1 MRTLSVIGIVGVLIL
16 LAPACESDPTGPSR
30 GRVNV
35 FLTDAPIDLTDV
47 LAVNVVVT
55 EITLFGEDG
64 DAEGG
69 AVPVALTSGDVPLNL
84 LEFRDG
90 SVVLIGTADVT
101 PGAYKRIRL
110 GIGSATLVRDDDGD
124 ETTPGVEEPIEVP
137 SSKVDVPIAFAVSKG
152 EDVDVT
158 LDFDA
163 QASVQVNSTSG
174 QPQYLLRPVITP
186 VKARAR

>member
-1 MRTLSVIGIVGVLIL
+1 
-16 LAPACESDPTGPSR
+16 
-30 GRVNV
+30 V